1 MDNVLSSTSPNKIPD
16 QLEPSGLEL
25 SDTLNA
31 SELSNIIKSSL
42 KKSKS
47 KNKNKTR
54 YSSLFLLFIIV
65 MLVLYFIGLYKL
77 LTTKKYKNLYDSDTN
92 KYIILLNLFLS
103 YIQIF
108 SIIFLIFYYRKDIFD
123 NIKKSNMFKYGFVIL
138 AFVYV
143 VYILSVLRFSYILK
157 NIDDYGENDFCF
169 LTNYYI
175 FMQFVPFILFFVYIF
190 KYKNKYFTIDK

>member
-54 YSSLFLLFIIV
+54 YSILFLLFIIV

-92 KYIILLNLFLS
+92 KYIILLNLLLS